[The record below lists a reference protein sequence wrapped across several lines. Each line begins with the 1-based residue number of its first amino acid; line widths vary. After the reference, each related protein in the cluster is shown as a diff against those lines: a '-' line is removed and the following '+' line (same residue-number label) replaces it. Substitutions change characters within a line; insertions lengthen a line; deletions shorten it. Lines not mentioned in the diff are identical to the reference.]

1 MRGYVGVTDGDWYR
15 FLAERPG
22 NLGEVNFWR
31 PGGGRGFHAV
41 AEGEPFFFK
50 THAPGNRVV
59 GGGFFGGFA
68 PLRVSEAWDL
78 LGEANG
84 VVSEDAMMRRI
95 AHYRREP
102 IAPGEDPVIGC
113 VFVRDVTF
121 FPDDLTFEPPPEFA
135 SSIVQGKSY
144 DMGDPRYSRYFA
156 DLMQLVL
163 GVAVELDLSRP
174 WHRSGPVFGDL
185 RLAPYRLGQ
194 QAFKAV
200 VADAYQWRCAITG
213 SKIRPALQAAHIVPV
228 KPAYGGEHRLD
239 NGLLPRSDA
248 KAREVIALPER
259 RADRPNPDFLRW
271 HLDTVFKAS

>member
-1 MRGYVGVTDGDWYR
+1 M
-15 FLAERPG
+15 
-22 NLGEVNFWR
+22 
-31 PGGGRGFHAV
+31 

-50 THAPGNRVV
+50 THAPDNRVV

-78 LGEANG
+78 LGPANG
-84 VVSEDAMMRRI
+84 VASQEAMMRRI

-102 IAPGEDPVIGC
+102 IAPGEDPEIGC

-121 FPDDLTFEPPPEFA
+121 FPDDLTFEPPPEFS

-144 DMGDPRYSRYFA
+144 DMGDPRYSGYFG

-213 SKIRPALQAAHIVPV
+213 SKIRPALQAAHILPV
-228 KPAYGGEHRLD
+228 KPAHGGEHRLD
-239 NGLLPRSDA
+239 NGLLLRSDVHVMFDHGYVGVDPSYRLRVSPRLRSEFGNATVYA
-248 KAREVIALPER
+248 KAGEVIALPER
-259 RADRPNPDFLRW
+259 RADRPNPDFLQW
-271 HLDTVFKAS
+271 HLDTVFKAA